1 MASLAALFTS
11 LLALTLVVVP
21 LDDRPVT
28 AQLPRLLG
36 AIAGVR
42 VVEPPRPL
50 LGRYLTPG
58 DPDAIARWLR
68 RDAPADAAAFVV
80 SNDMAVYGGLVASR
94 VPGVSRGLAYARLQD
109 LAAFRGSRPNAS
121 FALFGTV
128 MRLAPTGVPALGPAV
143 AFPFAGEAWPLLQKY
158 ANLPDP
164 PLTEADRA
172 TALRLRERL
181 GPLLDAY
188 LDTRARDRDV
198 DLFALREAAEGGF
211 DRVVLGQDDAGPVG
225 LHLRD
230 LAALR
235 GFAARW
241 VPPARASIEPGA
253 DELGMALVGAALARQ
268 AKLVPRVRVV
278 YSRADGGALND
289 PIEFA
294 PIATT
299 IADLIRTC
307 GGVPAEP
314 SGAADVDLFVNV
326 PDTSDA
332 DEARFVAAIGADA
345 VAPGAAV
352 AASGAAGAAQPAPTR
367 SALAAVADLTFLANE
382 DYAQQRRLTE
392 LLIGANLAGR
402 VAAFASWNTTA
413 NTVGTALPE
422 AIAVLAGRKLGTYDP
437 RMHATF
443 TLMRYV
449 DDIAFH
455 DDVRP
460 RLNADL
466 TAAGIADHTYLAP
479 EPARS
484 TDSQNR
490 ALLWPAGLDLLA
502 RIAPQFGDAGFTI
515 TLPWDRTFETELD
528 LRLKPRG

>member
-1 MASLAALFTS
+1 VTSLAALFPS
-11 LLALTLVVVP
+11 LLALTFVVVP

-58 DPDAIARWLR
+58 QPDTILRWLR
-68 RDAPADAAAFVV
+68 AGAPADAAEYVV
-80 SNDMAVYGGLVASR
+80 SSDMAVYGGLVASR
-94 VPGVSRGLAYARLQD
+94 IPGVSRGLGYTRLQD
-109 LAAFRGSRPNAS
+109 LADFRASRPSAS
-121 FALFGTV
+121 FAVFGTV
-128 MRLAPTGVPALGPAV
+128 MRLAPTGVPALGPA
-143 AFPFAGEAWPLLQKY
+143 ASFPFSGEQWPLIQKY

-164 PLTEADRA
+164 PVSEADRA
-172 TALRLRERL
+172 TAARLRERL
-181 GPLLDAY
+181 GPVLDAY
-188 LDTRARDRDV
+188 LETRARNRDV
-198 DLFALREAAEGGF
+198 DLFALREAAEGAF

-268 AKLVPRVRVV
+268 AKLVPRVRVI
-278 YSRADGGALND
+278 YSRADGGSIND

-294 PIATT
+294 PISTT

-307 GGVPAEP
+307 GGVMAP
-314 SGAADVDLFVNV
+314 SPGGTAPGGARTDADIDLFVNV
-326 PDTSDA
+326 PDTSAA
-332 DEARFVAAIGADA
+332 DEERFVAAIGAD
-345 VAPGAAV
+345 V
-352 AASGAAGAAQPAPTR
+352 AAADAP
-367 SALAAVADLTFLANE
+367 LPAVADLTFLANE

-392 LLIGANLAGR
+392 LLIRANLAGR
-402 VAAFASWNTTA
+402 VGAFASWNTTA

-422 AIAVLAGRKLGTYDP
+422 AIAVLAGRKLGTYDA

-460 RLNADL
+460 KLNADL
-466 TAAGIADHTYLAP
+466 TAAGIADHTYLP
-479 EPARS
+479 PDVARR
-484 TDSQNR
+484 TDSENR
-490 ALLWPAGLDLLA
+490 ALLWPDGLDLLA
-502 RIAPQFGDAGFTI
+502 RITPQFRDAGFTI
-515 TLPWDRTFETELD
+515 RLPWDRTFETELD
-528 LRLKPRG
+528 LRLAPRG

>member
-1 MASLAALFTS
+1 MTSIAALFTS
-11 LLALTLVVVP
+11 LLALTFVVVP

-58 DPDAIARWLR
+58 QPEAILRWLR
-68 RDAPADAAAFVV
+68 ADAPADAAEYVV
-80 SNDMAVYGGLVASR
+80 SADMAVYGGLVASR
-94 VPGVSRGLAYARLQD
+94 IPGVSRGLGYTRLQD
-109 LAAFRGSRPNAS
+109 LAAFRASRPGAP

-128 MRLAPTGVPALGPAV
+128 MRLAPTGVPALGPA
-143 AFPFAGEAWPLLQKY
+143 ASFPFAGEQWPLIQKY

-164 PLTEADRA
+164 PVSAEDRA
-172 TALRLRERL
+172 TAARLRERL
-181 GPLLDAY
+181 GPVLDAY
-188 LDTRARDRDV
+188 LETRARNRDV
-198 DLFALREAAEGGF
+198 DLFALREASQGGF

-241 VPPARASIEPGA
+241 VPPGRASIEPGA

-268 AKLVPRVRVV
+268 AKLAPRVRVV
-278 YSRADGGALND
+278 YSRADGGSIND

-294 PIATT
+294 PISTT

-307 GGVPAEP
+307 GGVMVPTAG
-314 SGAADVDLFVNV
+314 GAADIDLFVNV

-332 DEARFVAAIGADA
+332 DEASFVAAIGADVGA
-345 VAPGAAV
+345 NGAP
-352 AASGAAGAAQPAPTR
+352 
-367 SALAAVADLTFLANE
+367 LAAVADLTFLRSE

-402 VAAFASWNTTA
+402 VGSFASWNTTA
-413 NTVGTALPE
+413 NTVGTALPA
-422 AIAVLAGRKLGTYDP
+422 AIAVLAGRKLGSYDA
-437 RMHATF
+437 RAHATF

-449 DDIAFH
+449 DDVAFH

-460 RLNADL
+460 KLNSDL

-479 EPARS
+479 DAARR

-502 RIAPQFGDAGFTI
+502 RIAPQFRDAGFTI

-528 LRLKPRG
+528 VRLAPRAEPAPPR

>member
-1 MASLAALFTS
+1 MACIAALVSS

-42 VVEPPRPL
+42 VAEPPRPL
-50 LGRYLTPG
+50 LGHYLEPG
-58 DPDAIARWLR
+58 DPAAILRWLR
-68 RDAPADAAAFVV
+68 GDAPADASEYVI

-94 VPGVSRGLAYARLQD
+94 VPGVSRAEAYTRLQD
-109 LAAFRGSRPNAS
+109 LAALRAARPSAS

-128 MRLAPTGVPALGPAV
+128 MRLAPTGVPALGPA
-143 AFPFAGEAWPLLQKY
+143 AAYPFAGEAWPLIQKY

-164 PLTEADRA
+164 PRTAADRA
-172 TALRLRERL
+172 TAARLRERL
-181 GPLLDAY
+181 GPVLDAY

-230 LAALR
+230 LTALR
-235 GFAARW
+235 AFAARW

-253 DELGMALVGAALARQ
+253 DELGMALVGAALARE

-278 YSRADGGALND
+278 YSRAGGGALND

-307 GGVPAEP
+307 GGVTAG
-314 SGAADVDLFVNV
+314 STGTDADIDLFVNV
-326 PDTSDA
+326 PGTGDA
-332 DEARFVAAIGADA
+332 DEAAFAAAIAADA
-345 VAPGAAV
+345 NGTARRAP
-352 AASGAAGAAQPAPTR
+352 
-367 SALAAVADLTFLANE
+367 LAAVADLAFLAND

-392 LLIGANLAGR
+392 LLIGAGVAGR
-402 VAAFASWNTTA
+402 VGAFASWNTTA

-422 AIAVLAGRKLGTYDP
+422 AIAVLAGRRLGTYDA
-437 RMHATF
+437 RWHATF

-460 RLNADL
+460 QLNGDL
-466 TAAGIADHTYLAP
+466 SSAGIADHTYLPPDVAGRVAS
-479 EPARS
+479 ENRS
-484 TDSQNR
+484 
-490 ALLWPAGLDLLA
+490 LLWPEALDLLA
-502 RIAPQFGDAGFTI
+502 RVAPQFRDAGFTI

-528 LRLKPRG
+528 VRLAPRG